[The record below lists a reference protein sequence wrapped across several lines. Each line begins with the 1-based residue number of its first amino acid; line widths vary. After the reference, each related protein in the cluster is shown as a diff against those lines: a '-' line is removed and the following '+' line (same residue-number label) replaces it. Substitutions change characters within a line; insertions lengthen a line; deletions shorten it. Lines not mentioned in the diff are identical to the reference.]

1 MRDKRSLF
9 HFGILVV
16 VAFLV
21 TLFVTSKANE
31 AIEEINALS
40 ATVYNVKTE

>member
-1 MRDKRSLF
+1 MRDKRSILN
-9 HFGILVV
+9 FGILIVF
-16 VAFLV
+16 ALLV